1 MHKESRTDRWLRTGF
16 MLFLVVL
23 ILLIVFNGT
32 AKTSDVSN
40 WIIAFAN
47 IAMAAAAVGAWRA
60 ARKFLSEFFAQEG
73 YRLAITL
80 INENV
85 IHLGIDNE
93 YTVRAQEAIVV
104 CRQLHGQAH
113 TDDKLILFRQ
123 KLDQLITLHGHHSTW
138 LRNSRALSFKMETYG
153 IYAAE
158 GKKAAL
164 AEMMIA
170 LDSMV
175 QQGEILLSH
184 LREDFGTYDHKIK
197 KRTNLYMPFRSKY
210 LPEMEKNLQR
220 VNEEWNQM
228 VSCRDKLLSEGKH
241 ARTLF
246 VVRES

>member
-16 MLFLVVL
+16 VMFIFAL

-73 YRLAITL
+73 YRLAIAL

-93 YTVRAQEAIVV
+93 YNQRAQKAIVV
-104 CRQLHGQAH
+104 CRQLDGEEHKGS
-113 TDDKLILFRQ
+113 KLALFTHALKQ
-123 KLDQLITLHGHHSTW
+123 FGTLHDQHCTW
-138 LRNSRALSFKMETYG
+138 LSNIRSLSFRMETYG

-164 AEMMIA
+164 VEMTLA
-170 LDSMV
+170 LDRMV
-175 QQGEILLSH
+175 LLGQKLISLLH
-184 LREDFGTYDHKIK
+184 EDFKLYELRTKSG
-197 KRTNLYMPFRSKY
+197 TNLFIPFSSKH
-210 LPEMEKNLQR
+210 LNEMEKILGEITVQWNL
-220 VNEEWNQM
+220 M
-228 VSCRDKLLSEGKH
+228 VSCRDKLLSGGKH

>member
-1 MHKESRTDRWLRTGF
+1 MHKESRTDRWLRTVF
-16 MLFLVVL
+16 VLFLVAL

-73 YRLAITL
+73 YRLAIAL

-93 YTVRAQEAIVV
+93 FTMRSQEAIVI
-104 CRQLHGQAH
+104 CRQLHGEKH
-113 TDDKLILFRQ
+113 SRSNLDRFRHA
-123 KLDQLITLHGHHSTW
+123 LNQLVTLHNHHRTW
-138 LRNSRALSFKMETYG
+138 LGNIRSLSFKMETYG
-153 IYAAE
+153 IDAAE

-164 AEMMIA
+164 TEMILA
-170 LDSMV
+170 LDNMILE
-175 QQGEILLSH
+175 GESLLSL
-184 LREDFGTYDHKIK
+184 LREDFSKYELKVKTN
-197 KRTNLYMPFRSKY
+197 TNLFMPFSSES
-210 LPEMEKNLQR
+210 LADMEETHLRING
-220 VNEEWNQM
+220 EWNRM
-228 VSCRDKLLSEGKH
+228 VSCRNKLLSEGKH

>member
-1 MHKESRTDRWLRTGF
+1 MHKESRTDRWLQTGF
-16 MLFLVVL
+16 VLFLVVL

-73 YRLAITL
+73 YRLAIAL

-93 YTVRAQEAIVV
+93 YTVRAQETIMV
-104 CRQLHGQAH
+104 CQQLHRHVH

-123 KLDQLITLHGHHSTW
+123 RLEQLITLHEHHRTW
-138 LRNSRALSFKMETYG
+138 LRNSRSLSFRMETYG

-158 GKKAAL
+158 GKKVAL

-175 QQGEILLSH
+175 QQGEILLLH
-184 LREDFGTYDHKIK
+184 LRKDFGTYEQKIK
-197 KRTNLYMPFRSKY
+197 KKTNLYMPFRSKY
-210 LPEMEKNLQR
+210 LTEMEKAFQR
-220 VNEEWNQM
+220 INKEWNLM
-228 VSCRDKLLSEGKH
+228 VSCRTELLSEGKH

>member
-16 MLFLVVL
+16 VLFIVAL

-73 YRLAITL
+73 YRLAIAL

-93 YTVRAQEAIVV
+93 YTVRAQKAIVV
-104 CRQLHGQAH
+104 CEQLHGEEHTASNLTRFMQA
-113 TDDKLILFRQ
+113 FNQ
-123 KLDQLITLHGHHSTW
+123 FGTLHDHHSTW
-138 LRNSRALSFKMETYG
+138 LSNIRSLSFRMETYG

-164 AEMMIA
+164 VEMIQA
-170 LDSMV
+170 LDMMV
-175 QQGEILLSH
+175 LLGQKLNSLLH
-184 LREDFGTYDHKIK
+184 EDFKGYEQKTIS
-197 KRTNLYMPFRSKY
+197 RTNLFIPFRSKH
-210 LPEMEKNLQR
+210 LDEMLDILGEITVQWNL
-220 VNEEWNQM
+220 M
-228 VSCRDKLLSEGKH
+228 VSCRDKLISGGKH

>member
-16 MLFLVVL
+16 VLFLVAL

-73 YRLAITL
+73 YRLAIAL

-93 YTVRAQEAIVV
+93 YTLRAQKAIVT
-104 CRQLHGQAH
+104 CRQLHGKAH
-113 TDDKLILFRQ
+113 SDDKLARFRHG
-123 KLDQLITLHGHHSTW
+123 LDPLVTLHGHHRTW
-138 LRNSRALSFKMETYG
+138 LSNIRSLSFRMETYG

-158 GKKAAL
+158 DKKAAL
-164 AEMMIA
+164 TEMILA

-175 QQGEILLSH
+175 LQGASLLSN
-184 LREDFGTYDHKIK
+184 LSEDFRVYEQKIK
-197 KRTNLYMPFRSKY
+197 SRDGFYLPFRSQH
-210 LPEMEKNLQR
+210 LAEMEKTLLRIND
-220 VNEEWNQM
+220 EWNLM
-228 VSCRDKLLSEGKH
+228 VNSRKKLLSEGKH

>member
-1 MHKESRTDRWLRTGF
+1 MHKESRTDRWLRTVF
-16 MLFLVVL
+16 VLFLVAL

-73 YRLAITL
+73 YRLAIAL

-85 IHLGIDNE
+85 IHLGIANE
-93 YTVRAQEAIVV
+93 YTLRAQKAIVV
-104 CRQLHGQAH
+104 CRQLHGEAH

-123 KLDQLITLHGHHSTW
+123 RLDELITLHGHHSTW
-138 LRNSRALSFKMETYG
+138 LRNSRSLSFRMETYG

-175 QQGEILLSH
+175 QQGEILLSL
-184 LREDFGTYDHKIK
+184 LRKDFGTYEQKIK
-197 KRTNLYMPFRSKY
+197 KRENLYMPFRSEH
-210 LPEMEKNLQR
+210 LAEMEENLQR
-220 VNEEWNQM
+220 ITGEWNLM
-228 VSCRDKLLSEGKH
+228 VSSRDKLLSEGKH

>member
-1 MHKESRTDRWLRTGF
+1 MHKESRTDRWLRTVF
-16 MLFLVVL
+16 VLFLVVL
-23 ILLIVFNGT
+23 VLLIVFNGT
-32 AKTSDVSN
+32 VKTSDVSN

-73 YRLAITL
+73 YRLAIAL

-93 YTVRAQEAIVV
+93 FTLRSQDAIVI
-104 CRQLHGQAH
+104 CRQLHGADH
-113 TDDKLILFRQ
+113 SDTNHDRFRHA
-123 KLDQLITLHGHHSTW
+123 LNQLATLHNHHRTW
-138 LRNSRALSFKMETYG
+138 LGNIRSLSFRMETYG

-164 AEMMIA
+164 SEMILA

-175 QQGEILLSH
+175 LLGESLLSL
-184 LREDFGTYDHKIK
+184 LREDFGVYDRKIK
-197 KRTNLYMPFRSKY
+197 ARANFHNPFRSKH
-210 LPEMEKNLQR
+210 LTEMEDTLKRING
-220 VNEEWNQM
+220 EWNLM
-228 VSCRDKLLSEGKH
+228 VSCRDKLLSKGKH

>member
-1 MHKESRTDRWLRTGF
+1 MHKESCTDRWLRTGF
-16 MLFLVVL
+16 VLFLVVL

-73 YRLAITL
+73 YRLAIAL

-93 YTVRAQEAIVV
+93 YTVRAHEAIVV
-104 CRQLHGQAH
+104 CRKLHNQAH
-113 TDDKLILFRQ
+113 TEDKLILFRQ
-123 KLDQLITLHGHHSTW
+123 KLEQLITLHGHHSTW
-138 LRNSRALSFKMETYG
+138 LRNSRSLSFRMETYG

-170 LDSMV
+170 LDNMV

-184 LREDFGTYDHKIK
+184 LRKDFGTYEQKIK
-197 KRTNLYMPFRSKY
+197 KRANWYMSFRSMN
-210 LPEMEKNLQR
+210 LTEMDKTFQR
-220 VNEEWNQM
+220 INEEWNLM
-228 VSCRDKLLSEGKH
+228 VSCRNKLLSEGKH

>member
-1 MHKESRTDRWLRTGF
+1 MQKESRTDRWLRTGF
-16 MLFLVVL
+16 VLFIVVL

-73 YRLAITL
+73 YRLAIAL

-104 CRQLHGQAH
+104 CRQLHGEAH
-113 TDDKLILFRQ
+113 TDDKLTLFRQ
-123 KLDQLITLHGHHSTW
+123 KLDQLIALHGHHSIW
-138 LRNSRALSFKMETYG
+138 LRNSRSLSFRMETYG

-175 QQGEILLSH
+175 QQGDILVSL
-184 LREDFGTYDHKIK
+184 LRKDFGVYEQKIK
-197 KRTNLYMPFRSKY
+197 RRVDFHLPFRSEH
-210 LPEMEKNLQR
+210 LAEMEKTLQSI
-220 VNEEWNQM
+220 NDEWNLM
-228 VSCRDKLLSEGKH
+228 VSCRNKLLSEGKH

-246 VVRES
+246 VVKES

>member
-1 MHKESRTDRWLRTGF
+1 MHKESRTDRWLRAGF
-16 MLFLVVL
+16 VLFLVVL

-73 YRLAITL
+73 YRLAIAL

-93 YTVRAQEAIVV
+93 YAVRAQETIVV
-104 CRQLHGQAH
+104 CRMLHGQPH
-113 TDDKLILFRQ
+113 SEYNLLLFRQ
-123 KLDQLITLHGHHSTW
+123 KLDQLITLHDHHSTW
-138 LRNSRALSFKMETYG
+138 LKNSRSLSFRMETYG

-158 GKKAAL
+158 GKKTAL
-164 AEMMIA
+164 AEMMSA
-170 LDSMV
+170 LDNMV
-175 QQGEILLSH
+175 QQGDLLLSH
-184 LREDFGTYDHKIK
+184 LRKDFATYEQTIK
-197 KRTNLYMPFRSKY
+197 QRANLYMPFRCKH
-210 LPEMEKNLQR
+210 LAEMEKTFQRINEVWNL
-220 VNEEWNQM
+220 M
-228 VSCRDKLLSEGKH
+228 VYCRNKFLSEGKH

>member
-1 MHKESRTDRWLRTGF
+1 MHKESRTDRWLRTVF
-16 MLFLVVL
+16 VLFLVAL
-23 ILLIVFNGT
+23 ILLIVFNKT

-73 YRLAITL
+73 YRLAIAL

-93 YTVRAQEAIVV
+93 FTMRTQEAIVV
-104 CRQLHGQAH
+104 CRQLHGTSH
-113 TDDKLILFRQ
+113 SDSHHDRFRYA
-123 KLDQLITLHGHHSTW
+123 LNQLTTLHNNHRTW
-138 LRNSRALSFKMETYG
+138 LGNIRSLSFRMETYG

-164 AEMMIA
+164 SEMIIA

-175 QQGEILLSH
+175 LQGENLLSL
-184 LREDFGTYDHKIK
+184 LRKDFGVYDQKIK
-197 KRTNLYMPFRSKY
+197 ARSDFYMPFRSKH
-210 LPEMEKNLQR
+210 LTEMEETFQR
-220 VNEEWNQM
+220 INGEWNLM
-228 VSCRDKLLSEGKH
+228 VSSRNKLLSEGKH

>member
-1 MHKESRTDRWLRTGF
+1 MHKESRTDRWLRTVF
-16 MLFLVVL
+16 VLFLVVL
-23 ILLIVFNGT
+23 VLLIVFNGT
-32 AKTSDVSN
+32 TKTSDVSN

-73 YRLAITL
+73 YRLAIAL

-93 YTVRAQEAIVV
+93 FTLRSQNAIAV
-104 CRQLHGQAH
+104 CRQLNGAKHSVSNH
-113 TDDKLILFRQ
+113 ERFRHAIS
-123 KLDQLITLHGHHSTW
+123 QLATLHSHHRTW
-138 LRNSRALSFKMETYG
+138 LGNIRSLSFRMETYG

-164 AEMMIA
+164 TEMILA

-175 QQGEILLSH
+175 LLGESLLSL
-184 LREDFGTYDHKIK
+184 LREDFSKYEIK
-197 KRTNLYMPFRSKY
+197 VKTNTNLFMLFSSEY
-210 LPEMEKNLQR
+210 LTEMEETHRRING
-220 VNEEWNQM
+220 EWNRM

>member
-1 MHKESRTDRWLRTGF
+1 MHKESRTDRWLRTVF
-16 MLFLVVL
+16 VLFLVVL
-23 ILLIVFNGT
+23 VLLIVFNGT
-32 AKTSDVSN
+32 TKTSDVSN

-73 YRLAITL
+73 YRLAIAL

-93 YTVRAQEAIVV
+93 FTLRSQDAIVV
-104 CRQLHGQAH
+104 CQQLHGAEH
-113 TDDKLILFRQ
+113 SDTNHERFRHA
-123 KLDQLITLHGHHSTW
+123 LNLLATLHDHHRTW
-138 LRNSRALSFKMETYG
+138 LGNIRSLSFRMETYG

-164 AEMMIA
+164 SEMVIA

-175 QQGEILLSH
+175 LLGQHLLSH
-184 LREDFGTYDHKIK
+184 LRKDFGAYDHKIK
-197 KRTNLYMPFRSKY
+197 ARKDLYMPFRSEH
-210 LPEMEKNLQR
+210 LAELEEILQR
-220 VNEEWNQM
+220 INSDWSLM
-228 VSCRDKLLSEGKH
+228 VSCRSKLLSEGKH

>member
-16 MLFLVVL
+16 VLFIVML

-73 YRLAITL
+73 YRLAIAL

-93 YTVRAQEAIVV
+93 YAARAQETIVV
-104 CRQLHGQAH
+104 CRKLHGQEH
-113 TDDKLILFRQ
+113 SDHNLFLFRQ
-123 KLDQLITLHGHHSTW
+123 KLDQLITLQDHHSTW
-138 LRNSRALSFKMETYG
+138 LKNSRSLSFRMETYG

-170 LDSMV
+170 LDNMV
-175 QQGEILLSH
+175 HQGDLLLTH
-184 LREDFGTYDHKIK
+184 LRTDFATYEQKMT
-197 KRTNLYMPFRSKY
+197 KRVNLYKPFRCKH
-210 LPEMEKNLQR
+210 LTEMEKTFQRINEQWNL
-220 VNEEWNQM
+220 M
-228 VSCRDKLLSEGKH
+228 VYCRNKLLSEGKH

>member
-1 MHKESRTDRWLRTGF
+1 MHKESRTDRWLRTVF
-16 MLFLVVL
+16 VLFLIVL
-23 ILLIVFNGT
+23 VLLIVFNGT

-73 YRLAITL
+73 YRLAIAL

-93 YTVRAQEAIVV
+93 FTLRAQKAIVV
-104 CRQLHGQAH
+104 CRQLHGEEH
-113 TDDKLILFRQ
+113 TDLNHERFRQ
-123 KLDQLITLHGHHSTW
+123 ALSQFVTLHGHHRTW
-138 LRNSRALSFKMETYG
+138 LRDSRSLSFRMETYG

-164 AEMMIA
+164 AEMLLA

-175 QQGEILLSH
+175 LLGDKLISL
-184 LREDFGTYDHKIK
+184 LREDFNVYELKMK
-197 KRTNLYMPFRSKY
+197 FRTNLSTPFRSKH
-210 LPEMEKNLQR
+210 LDEMQEILQR
-220 VNEEWNQM
+220 INDEWNLM
-228 VSCRDKLLSEGKH
+228 WSSRDKLLSGGKH